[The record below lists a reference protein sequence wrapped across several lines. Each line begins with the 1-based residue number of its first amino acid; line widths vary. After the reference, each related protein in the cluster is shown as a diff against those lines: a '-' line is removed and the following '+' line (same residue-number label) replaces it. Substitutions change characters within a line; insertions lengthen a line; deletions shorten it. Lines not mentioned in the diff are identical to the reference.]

1 MFVAVGTDCLEAIL
15 WCVETNTTQKV
26 FWGVWNDVPEEH
38 RLKARKSSFINK
50 LEVVYTEVPIV
61 R

>member
-1 MFVAVGTDCLEAIL
+1 M
-15 WCVETNTTQKV
+15 
-26 FWGVWNDVPEEH
+26 NDLPEEQ
-38 RLKARKSSFINK
+38 RLKTRTSSFVNK

>member
-1 MFVAVGTDCLEAIL
+1 M
-15 WCVETNTTQKV
+15 
-26 FWGVWNDVPEEH
+26 NDLPEEQ
-38 RLKARKSSFINK
+38 RLKARKSSSINK